1 MVKANHNPNWTYIPN
16 HPYRILIIGGSG
28 SDKTYVIELN
38 KKATT
43 RYLIKFIYTSKIHS
57 NQSINCLLMQKK
69 KKKRRNLHVKKSNN
83 IHWLFTSKWWC
94 LLKFRGLIVLIV
106 FVDKIADMESNKKF
120 KSYSHW
126 IVFKRKKTQY
136 FTCFHIIIW
145 LQSA

>member
-43 RYLIKFIYTSKIHS
+43 IYFIKFIYTSKIHS

-69 KKKRRNLHVKKSNN
+69 KKKDGIYMLKNRTTFIDYSQANDDVYWNLE
-83 IHWLFTSKWWC
+83 
-94 LLKFRGLIVLIV
+94 
-106 FVDKIADMESNKKF
+106 D
-120 KSYSHW
+120 
-126 IVFKRKKTQY
+126 
-136 FTCFHIIIW
+136 
-145 LQSA
+145 